1 MVTKKCNIIETVKIK
16 TNQEVRMKKIVLLCL
31 VLVLV
36 TGCTAYW
43 QRDITTA
50 ITPDNE
56 SYPDRESYIK
66 ATGLDKNPENPV
78 AVITA
83 IPYDGIIETKPA
95 LMIVEKRGYLELCV
109 AKALKEVI
117 PNVAVYFDIR
127 PDTIAIYKV
136 ERAVVGGDAVLVRR
150 SKLTSGSSSW
160 FVEIYGNLAMNN
172 KTIELNGAGAKPGA
186 LRLGNNNYCLW
197 NACLDVANQIADV
210 LVKEGYLRE
219 DQIKKAKVEK

>member
-1 MVTKKCNIIETVKIK
+1 
-16 TNQEVRMKKIVLLCL
+16 MKKIVLLCL

-43 QRDITTA
+43 QKDITTA
-50 ITPDNE
+50 ITPGNE

-66 ATGLDKNPENPV
+66 ATGLDKNPEKPV
-78 AVITA
+78 AVITT
-83 IPYDGIIETKPA
+83 IPYDGAIESKSTFNADKKA
-95 LMIVEKRGYLELCV
+95 YLELCI

-117 PNVAVYFDIR
+117 PDVAVYFDIR

-136 ERAVVGGDAVLVRR
+136 EKAFVGGDATLYRR
-150 SKLTSGSSSW
+150 SELTSGKSSW
-160 FVEIYGNLAMNN
+160 FVEIYGNLTTNN
-172 KTIELNGAGAKPGA
+172 KTMELNGAGAKPGA
-186 LRLGNNNYCLW
+186 LRLEDNNYCLW

-210 LVKEGYLRE
+210 LVKEGYLRA

>member
-1 MVTKKCNIIETVKIK
+1 M
-16 TNQEVRMKKIVLLCL
+16 
-31 VLVLV
+31 
-36 TGCTAYW
+36 TA
-43 QRDITTA
+43 A

-66 ATGLDKNPENPV
+66 VTGLDKNPEKPV

-83 IPYDGIIETKPA
+83 IPFTKEIETSTGSIFIPVTSK
-95 LMIVEKRGYLELCV
+95 KGYIDLCV

-117 PNVAVYFDIR
+117 SDVAVYFDIK

-136 ERAVVGGDAVLVRR
+136 ERAVVGADAFLIRR

-160 FVEIYGNLAMNN
+160 FVEIYGNLAINN
-172 KTIELNGAGAKPGA
+172 KTIELNGAGAKPGI
-186 LRLGNNNYCLW
+186 LRVEDNNYCLW

-210 LVKEGYLRE
+210 LVKEGYLKE

>member
-1 MVTKKCNIIETVKIK
+1 
-16 TNQEVRMKKIVLLCL
+16 
-31 VLVLV
+31 V

-43 QRDITTA
+43 QKDITTA
-50 ITPDNE
+50 ITPNNKE
-56 SYPDRESYIK
+56 YPDRESYIK
-66 ATGLDKNPENPV
+66 ATGLDKNPEKPV
-78 AVITA
+78 TVITA
-83 IPYDGIIETKPA
+83 IPYNGIIEPKPA
-95 LMIVEKRGYLELCV
+95 LFNAEKKAYLELCV

-136 ERAVVGGDAVLVRR
+136 ERAVVGGDAGLFRR
-150 SKLTSGSSSW
+150 SKLTSGKSSW
-160 FVEIYGNLAMNN
+160 FVEIYGNLTTNN

-186 LRLGNNNYCLW
+186 LRVEDNNYCLW

-219 DQIKKAKVEK
+219 DQIRKAKVEK

>member
-1 MVTKKCNIIETVKIK
+1 
-16 TNQEVRMKKIVLLCL
+16 MKKIVLLCL

-36 TGCTAYW
+36 TGCTYQI
-43 QRDITTA
+43 QRDMTAA
-50 ITPDNE
+50 ITPDNKE
-56 SYPDRESYIK
+56 YPDRESYIK
-66 ATGLDKNPENPV
+66 ATGLDKNPEKPV

-83 IPYDGIIETKPA
+83 IPYDGVIKAKPA
-95 LMIVEKRGYLELCV
+95 LYIAEKKGYLELCV

-117 PNVAVYFDIR
+117 PNAAVYFDIR

-136 ERAVVGGDAVLVRR
+136 EKAFIGGDATLYRR
-150 SKLTSGSSSW
+150 SELTSGKSSW
-160 FVEIYGNLAMNN
+160 FVEIYGNLTTNN
-172 KTIELNGAGAKPGA
+172 KTMELNGAGAKVGA
-186 LRLGNNNYCLW
+186 LRWADNNYSLW

>member
-1 MVTKKCNIIETVKIK
+1 
-16 TNQEVRMKKIVLLCL
+16 MKKIVLLCL

-36 TGCTAYW
+36 TGCNSYW
-43 QRDITTA
+43 QRDMTAA

-66 ATGLDKNPENPV
+66 VTGLDKNPEKPV

-83 IPYDGIIETKPA
+83 IPFTKEIETSTGSIFIPVTSK
-95 LMIVEKRGYLELCV
+95 KGYIDLCV

-117 PNVAVYFDIR
+117 SDVAVYFDIK

-136 ERAVVGGDAVLVRR
+136 ERAVVGADAFLIRR

-160 FVEIYGNLAMNN
+160 FVEIYGNLAINN
-172 KTIELNGAGAKPGA
+172 KTIELNGAGAKPGI
-186 LRLGNNNYCLW
+186 LRVEDNNYCLW

-219 DQIKKAKVEK
+219 NQIRKAKVEK